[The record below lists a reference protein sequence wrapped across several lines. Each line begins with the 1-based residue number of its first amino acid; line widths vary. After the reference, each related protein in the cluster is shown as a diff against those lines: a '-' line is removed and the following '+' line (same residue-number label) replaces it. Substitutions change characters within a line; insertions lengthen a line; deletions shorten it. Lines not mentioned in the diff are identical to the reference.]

1 MIVDLTGV
9 AIRELLANAGVTAIA
24 GQKVRPEWASNESP
38 PGVIVEGLTTTYNL
52 GPGTR
57 SLGIQVPLFVA
68 KCYGAPTGA
77 QGGRVQ
83 ASQLANAVVEA
94 MNMRGPR
101 RDTSG
106 RLVYAS
112 VVESGGD
119 RGVDPDTKW
128 PHVDVVFRIVGAQ
141 QAVA

>member
-9 AIRELLANAGVTAIA
+9 AIRELLANAGVTAIV

-57 SLGIQVPLFVA
+57 RLGLQVPLFIA
-68 KCYGAPTGA
+68 KCYGTTRP
-77 QGGRVQ
+77 Q

-94 MNMRGPR
+94 MNVRGPR
-101 RDTSG
+101 KDASS

-112 VVESGGD
+112 LVESGGD
-119 RGVDPDTKW
+119 PVTDPDTKW
-128 PHVDVVFRIVGAQ
+128 PHSDVVFRLVGAQ
-141 QAVA
+141 QAAAVV